1 MVEKLKQAIKENHNL
16 SCEAAEYIAKYI
28 VDENTTISEDDIDYF
43 LDNLRVFDSIE
54 LALDYESYDRDAVD
68 MALSLRHEIVEKEH
82 IGKSLAEVWLGYYDY
97 KKVDIENVDIW
108 FTIYQ

>member
-1 MVEKLKQAIKENHNL
+1 
-16 SCEAAEYIAKYI
+16 
-28 VDENTTISEDDIDYF
+28 
-43 LDNLRVFDSIE
+43 
-54 LALDYESYDRDAVD
+54 
-68 MALSLRHEIVEKEH
+68 MALSLIHETIEKEH